1 MERVEREQKRLRK
14 NSKKNK
20 KNRKKLLT
28 NSEKSCIIKVQR
40 VRETETLSK
49 VKKVGRNFIAR
60 KRSVMTKRE
69 AFEAVINGKINEEV
83 IEVME
88 KELANL
94 EKRSV
99 REAEKRAEKA
109 KADAPIVEAI
119 KNALSTDTYKS
130 ATEIAETVSA
140 VLGEKVTTSKVSA
153 VFRKVD
159 FVKAV
164 DGKEIGEGNRKM
176 YKLAE

>member
-1 MERVEREQKRLRK
+1 
-14 NSKKNK
+14 
-20 KNRKKLLT
+20 
-28 NSEKSCIIKVQR
+28 
-40 VRETETLSK
+40 VRETETLPK
-49 VKKVGRNFIAR
+49 IIKKVGRNFIAR
-60 KRSVMTKRE
+60 KRSIMTKRE
-69 AFEAVINGKINEEV
+69 AFEAVINGTINAEV

-119 KNALSTDTYKS
+119 KNALSADTYKS
-130 ATEIAETVSA
+130 ATEIAETVSE